1 MLSTS
6 SWKIE
11 YQKELEQAISARAA
25 GKEGMARVCA
35 RRAAGIV
42 IGEFLLRRG
51 YTNPGPSAY
60 DRLSLFNSLPD
71 VDNQQKNIASHF
83 LLKVNA
89 DRSLPINADLVSE
102 VQWLMEQLIGERG

>member
-1 MLSTS
+1 VLSTS
-6 SWKIE
+6 AWKTE
-11 YQKELEQAISARAA
+11 YQKELEQAISAGAA

-42 IGEFLLRRG
+42 IGEYLLRRG
-51 YTNPGPSAY
+51 YIKPGPSAY

-71 VDNQQKNIASHF
+71 VDNQLKIIASHF
-83 LLKVNA
+83 LLKVNI

-102 VQWLMEQLIGERG
+102 VQWLMEQLIGESG